1 MQPEHNKTSRVL
13 EKLVF
18 IGAKNWHN
26 QISINFDWKI
36 MDFDKFIRYKTLDQ
50 VYKLGNRGL
59 VDLVLSQNSRADI
72 ESAGMRKIQ
81 FDAAKEQFKDLEG
94 VVNVLGMS
102 KREFLEAAVSDAL
115 VKAHQII
122 KEEKLFEHMDSLQRM
137 EDEQC

>member
-1 MQPEHNKTSRVL
+1 
-13 EKLVF
+13 
-18 IGAKNWHN
+18 
-26 QISINFDWKI
+26 

-50 VYKLGNRGL
+50 IYKLGNHGL
-59 VDLVLSQNSRADI
+59 VHLVLSQNSRADI

-81 FDAAKEQFKDLEG
+81 FDAAKEQFKDLED

-122 KEEKLFEHMDSLQRM
+122 KEEKLFERMDSLQRM